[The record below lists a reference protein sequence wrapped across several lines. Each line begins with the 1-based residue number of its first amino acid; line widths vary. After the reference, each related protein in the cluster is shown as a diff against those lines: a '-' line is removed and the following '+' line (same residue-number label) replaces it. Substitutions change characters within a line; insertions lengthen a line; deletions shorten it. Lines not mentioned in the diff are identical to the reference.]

1 MKIIKGG
8 VVVSATGSR
17 ILDLAVDGT
26 TIASIAPTIAP
37 QPEDEVI
44 DARGC
49 LVFPGFIDAHT
60 HFDLN
65 TGSCVTA
72 DGFRS
77 GTLAALAGGTTTI
90 VDFATQDRGMTLGEA
105 LSAWHHKAV
114 GVSSCDYAFHM
125 AITDWNE
132 YTRKEL
138 DHMIAQGV
146 TSFKLYMAYDALR
159 VADDV
164 LLDIIREMKRIKGL
178 VGVHCENGTLVN
190 KLIADQLAQ
199 GHTDPAAHPLAR
211 PPEVEAEAV
220 NRLLYLSRMAD
231 WPVCVV
237 HLSTKLGL
245 MEIKSARADGQQVV
259 VETCP
264 QYLMM
269 TDDLYSLP
277 DFCGAK
283 YVCSPPLRKAE
294 DVKAL
299 REAIQSGEVDTLAT
313 DHCSFNFH
321 GQKDMGRDDF
331 SKIPNGLPGVEHRA
345 MAAYTELVH
354 SGEIGPE
361 RLCALMSENPARL
374 YGMYPRKGALLVGS
388 DADIVVWAKGED
400 RIISQKTQRQN
411 VDYTPLEGYV
421 AKGYARDVLLR
432 GEVCVRHGEVVQE
445 MRGQYVHRGISAFG

>member
-17 ILDLAVDGT
+17 IQDIAVDGE
-26 TIASIAPTIAP
+26 TISAVEPNIAAQPT
-37 QPEDEVI
+37 DEVI

-60 HFDLN
+60 HFDLD
-65 TGSCVTA
+65 TGSVVTA
-72 DGFRS
+72 DDFRT
-77 GTLAALAGGTTTI
+77 GTLAALCGGTTTI
-90 VDFATQDRGMTLGEA
+90 VDFATQDKGMTLQEA

-132 YTRKEL
+132 HTRAEL
-138 DHMIAQGV
+138 DQMVQAGV

-159 VADDV
+159 VPDDV
-164 LLDIIREMKRIKGL
+164 LLDILREMRSVKGL

-199 GHTDPAAHPLAR
+199 GHTDTSAHPLSR
-211 PPEVEAEAV
+211 PTEVEAEAI
-220 NRLLYLSRMAD
+220 NRLLYLSQIAG

-237 HLSTKLGL
+237 HLSTELGL
-245 MEIKSARADGQQVV
+245 AEIKRARKGGQKVV

-269 TDDLYSLP
+269 TDEKYGLP
-277 DFCGAK
+277 DFEGAK
-283 YVCSPPLRKAE
+283 FVCSPPLRKAS
-294 DVKAL
+294 DVAAL
-299 REAIQSGEVDTLAT
+299 REAVQSGQIDTLST
-313 DHCSFNFH
+313 DHCSFNFA
-321 GQKDMGRDDF
+321 GQKDRGAGDF
-331 SKIPNGLPGVEHRA
+331 SKIPNGLPGVEHRPMA
-345 MAAYTELVH
+345 MYTELVH
-354 SGEIGPE
+354 SGMIGPE
-361 RLCALMSENPARL
+361 ALCELMSENPARL
-374 YGMYPRKGALLVGS
+374 YGMYPKKGALLPGS
-388 DADIVVWAKGED
+388 DADIVIWEKGKDTVITAE
-400 RIISQKTQRQN
+400 RQHQN

-432 GEVCVRHGEVVQE
+432 GEVCVKNGKVIRE
-445 MRGQYVHRGISAFG
+445 MRGKYVPRGTPEIG

>member
-17 ILDLAVDGT
+17 ILDIAVDGT
-26 TIASIAPTIAP
+26 TISAVEPSIAAQPT
-37 QPEDEVI
+37 DEVI

-60 HFDLN
+60 HFDLD
-65 TGSCVTA
+65 TGSMVTA
-72 DGFRS
+72 DDFRT

-90 VDFATQDRGMTLGEA
+90 VDFATQDKGMTLEEA

-132 YTRKEL
+132 RTRAEL
-138 DHMIAQGV
+138 APMIEAGV

-159 VADDV
+159 VDDDV
-164 LLDIIREMKRIKGL
+164 LLDIIREMKRVKGL

-190 KLIADQLAQ
+190 KMIKDELDA
-199 GHTDPAAHPLAR
+199 GHTDPSAHPRSR

-220 NRLLYLSRMAD
+220 NRLLYLSKLAG

-237 HLSTKLGL
+237 HLSTELGL
-245 MEIKSARADGQQVV
+245 MEIKRARKAGQRVI

-269 TDDLYSLP
+269 TDDQYGLP
-277 DFCGAK
+277 GFEGAK
-283 YVCSPPLRKAE
+283 FVCSPPLRKAS
-294 DVKAL
+294 DVAAL
-299 REAIQSGEVDTLAT
+299 REAVQSGVVDTLST
-313 DHCSFNFH
+313 DHCSFNFK
-321 GQKDMGRDDF
+321 GQKDQGAGNF
-331 SKIPNGLPGVEHRA
+331 SKIPNGLPGVEHRP

-354 SGEIGPE
+354 SGMIGPE
-361 RLCALMSENPARL
+361 QLCELMSENPARL
-374 YGMYPRKGALLVGS
+374 YGMYPKKGALLPGS
-388 DADIVVWAKGED
+388 DADIVIWEKGKD
-400 RIISQKTQRQN
+400 VVISAKTQHQN

-432 GEVCVRHGEVVQE
+432 GEVCVRGGKVVKE
-445 MRGQYVHRGISAFG
+445 MAGKYVIRGTPEIW